1 MKKLRKAYIA
11 LIMAFL
17 YAPILLLILYSF
29 NDSKSRANWGGFTLR
44 WYKEPVSYTHLT
56 LPTTSVV

>member
-17 YAPILLLILYSF
+17 YAPIVLLILFLQRQQIPRELGRLY
-29 NDSKSRANWGGFTLR
+29 AQ
-44 WYKEPVSYTHLT
+44 
-56 LPTTSVV
+56 VV

>member
-17 YAPILLLILYSF
+17 YAPIVLLILYSF
-29 NDSKSRANWGGFTLR
+29 NDSKSRASWGRFHP
-44 WYKEPVSYTHLT
+44 EMV
-56 LPTTSVV
+56 

>member
-17 YAPILLLILYSF
+17 YAPIVLLILYSF
-29 NDSKSRANWGGFTLR
+29 
-44 WYKEPVSYTHLT
+44 WYGVVSVASPRMPV
-56 LPTTSVV
+56 

>member
-17 YAPILLLILYSF
+17 YAPILLLIFNSF
-29 NDSKSRANWGGFTLR
+29 NDSNSRAN
-44 WYKEPVSYTHLT
+44 
-56 LPTTSVV
+56 